1 MCESLRRRPEGG
13 ALLDPF
19 TVVRLDAKGRPAA
32 RSLVSAYGPKM
43 RLVAAELRRAASALG
58 ADEAAFKRYLLAAAG
73 GFETGDWAEADE
85 SWAAMSG
92 RNSRWYLRVA
102 PDETGWEACQEKAG
116 FHLAWARVDQAALA
130 WQDKLSPLRQELEDS
145 LAALIGPAYPARAV
159 AFALP
164 DFIEVVLNAG
174 DSRLSL
180 GAISGQSLP
189 NWGRV
194 AREGRRR
201 TLVMSNIGADPESRR
216 ITRQKAQA
224 LLAPE
229 ALAWYTEDRAPGHLG
244 VILHEAAH
252 NLGPHTDFK
261 VKGKGPAEIFGGRL
275 DGVLEEL
282 KAQTAALW
290 YIELLRRRGVVTDDF
305 ARQVYAS
312 EIVWAFGHIALGM
325 FSDGDNPKPYS
336 QLAAVQIGTF
346 LRDGAMGVAKTGGR
360 ELFTVDFDKI
370 PASVER
376 LMRAVGRVKAEGDAA
391 AGQALVDDFVK
402 GEGSRLVRMEE
413 VQPRLRRFPK
423 SSYSYTV
430 RY

>member
-1 MCESLRRRPEGG
+1 M
-13 ALLDPF
+13 
-19 TVVRLDAKGRPAA
+19 
-32 RSLVSAYGPKM
+32 
-43 RLVAAELRRAASALG
+43 
-58 ADEAAFKRYLLAAAG
+58 
-73 GFETGDWAEADE
+73 
-85 SWAAMSG
+85 
-92 RNSRWYLRVA
+92 
-102 PDETGWEACQEKAG
+102 
-116 FHLAWARVDQAALA
+116 
-130 WQDKLSPLRQELEDS
+130 
-145 LAALIGPAYPARAV
+145 
-159 AFALP
+159 
-164 DFIEVVLNAG
+164 
-174 DSRLSL
+174 
-180 GAISGQSLP
+180 
-189 NWGRV
+189 
-194 AREGRRR
+194 
-201 TLVMSNIGADPESRR
+201 
-216 ITRQKAQA
+216 
-224 LLAPE
+224 
-229 ALAWYTEDRAPGHLG
+229 
-244 VILHEAAH
+244 ILHEAAH

-261 VKGKGPAEIFGGRL
+261 VEGKGPAEIFGGRL

-305 ARQVYAS
+305 ARQVYAH

-360 ELFTVDFDKI
+360 ELFTVDFDKL

-413 VQPRLRRFPK
+413 VQSRLRRFPK